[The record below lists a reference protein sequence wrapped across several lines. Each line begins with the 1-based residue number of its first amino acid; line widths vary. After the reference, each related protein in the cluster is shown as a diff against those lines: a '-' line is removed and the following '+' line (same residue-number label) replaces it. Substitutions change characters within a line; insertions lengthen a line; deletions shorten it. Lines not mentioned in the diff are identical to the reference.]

1 LEEIK
6 NDPNYEY
13 EISLVGKKVADDEEG
28 LNLHN
33 YSKE

>member
-1 LEEIK
+1 LQEIK

-13 EISLVGKKVADDEEG
+13 DISLVGKKVADDEEG
-28 LNLHN
+28 LYLKN